1 MTLPISK
8 KITVYFTVSIL
19 IALLSLYLVG
29 CGGGGSE
36 SSTNGNGSS
45 FRLTWDAP
53 TKRTDGSPLPE
64 SNISGYKVYFG
75 SFSGQYDEAAFVND
89 STSFTIGN
97 PSPGDIFYA
106 VTVFDTFGNESD
118 LSDEVSLHIE

>member
-8 KITVYFTVSIL
+8 KISVYFTVSIL
-19 IALLSLYLVG
+19 IALLSVYLIG
-29 CGGGGSE
+29 CGGGGGSE
-36 SSTNGNGSS
+36 SSTNEPS

-53 TKRTDGSPLPE
+53 TKRMDGSTLPG

-75 SFSGQYDEAAFVND
+75 SFSGQYDESAFVND
-89 STSFTIGN
+89 STSYTIGN

-118 LSDEVSLHIE
+118 LSDEVNLHIE